1 MRLLALNIILILL
14 DWILIRFAG
23 FKKPK
28 KAFCIIA
35 FFQLFI
41 FHAFLDPFVME
52 DLPGYLETYDLI
64 KENSLIYSIITGYVG
79 VKMEP
84 GWVLI
89 CKILSVFSSN
99 SYVTIYFSSFVIV
112 GLYCWMIYR
121 YSSIVWLSIFL
132 FLCTIFG
139 QSLFVL
145 RQHMAMAIC
154 LATIPMVVERKFLK
168 FAMINLFACSI
179 HITAIVFFPLYFIY
193 SLNINHKFFW
203 KAFLFAVI
211 CWLLSSTVFM
221 WLFANSWYN
230 SYLDAEGSNLTNFA
244 ILSCVLL
251 FYLFASNWNISKLTG
266 AEKCFFLM
274 CCLGTVMSL
283 AGAGFSPTNRLIK
296 YYYISILFL
305 VPYGI
310 NRLHNI
316 PVKVFAAGIIIMAFL
331 VLFFSG
337 SNTEYLK
344 DYNLLFLK

>member
-1 MRLLALNIILILL
+1 
-14 DWILIRFAG
+14 
-23 FKKPK
+23 
-28 KAFCIIA
+28 
-35 FFQLFI
+35 
-41 FHAFLDPFVME
+41 
-52 DLPGYLETYDLI
+52 
-64 KENSLIYSIITGYVG
+64 
-79 VKMEP
+79 
-84 GWVLI
+84 
-89 CKILSVFSSN
+89 
-99 SYVTIYFSSFVIV
+99 
-112 GLYCWMIYR
+112 
-121 YSSIVWLSIFL
+121 
-132 FLCTIFG
+132 
-139 QSLFVL
+139 
-145 RQHMAMAIC
+145 
-154 LATIPMVVERKFLK
+154 
-168 FAMINLFACSI
+168 MINLFACSI